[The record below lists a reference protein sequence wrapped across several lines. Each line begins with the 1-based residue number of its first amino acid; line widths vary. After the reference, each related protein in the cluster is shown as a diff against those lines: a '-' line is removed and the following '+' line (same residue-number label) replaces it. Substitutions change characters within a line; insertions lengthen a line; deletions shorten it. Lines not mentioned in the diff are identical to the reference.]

1 MQKIMFNDRFFLTQ
15 AVLDGRKTQTRRFV
29 PEKVFTL
36 CWDMEGTPDNPIE
49 IYVEDSFGEYI
60 DIRRTSFA
68 RYKVGDV
75 VAVAQSYSNVYAE
88 LLLDWEKHNYH
99 LPREMSAEKFRN
111 RFEKKRGWSNKMF
124 VKPELMPHQI
134 RITKVRLQRLQEITD
149 DECLLEGIQ
158 RASIGFYV
166 YGLKVRNHEREAHRE
181 TENGCM
187 KLFPTAREAY
197 AKLIDALSRQGTWKR
212 NPYVFAY
219 DFELVR

>member
-1 MQKIMFNDRFFLTQ
+1 MQKIMFNDRFLLTD
-15 AVLDGRKTQTRRFV
+15 AVLEGRKTQTRRFV

-111 RFEKKRGWSNKMF
+111 RFEKEKGWSNKMF
-124 VKPELMPHQI
+124 VKPELMPYQVK
-134 RITKVRLQRLQEITD
+134 ITNVRVQRLQEITD
-149 DECLLEGIQ
+149 EECLLECIEKEERTDGEYNYIFFDAK
-158 RASIGFYV
+158 RELYV
-166 YGLKVRNHEREAHRE
+166 RSK
-181 TENGCM
+181 T
-187 KLFPTAREAY
+187 PREAY
-197 AKLIDALSRQGTWKR
+197 SKLIDTLSGKGTWGR

-219 DFELVR
+219 DFELVK